1 MKFNEILRN
10 LRKEKNL
17 ELRKVANDLS
27 IPYNT
32 FSRWERG
39 ECEPNI
45 DTLNLLANYYHV
57 SLDYLLRGKEKET
70 YEITKEDFI
79 EFTNF
84 KKEFDKMYKMLDLI
98 ESKNTIRNLNN

>member
-1 MKFNEILRN
+1 MEFYEILRK
-10 LRKEKNL
+10 LRKENNL
-17 ELRKVANDLS
+17 ELKKVANDLS

-45 DTLNLLANYYHV
+45 ETLIRLSDYYHV
-57 SLDYLLRGKEKET
+57 SIDYLLKNKEKET
-70 YEITKEDFI
+70 YEITKEEFI

-84 KKEFDKMYKMLDLI
+84 KKEFDKMYKMLGLI
-98 ESKNTIRNLNN
+98 ESKNSIRNLNN